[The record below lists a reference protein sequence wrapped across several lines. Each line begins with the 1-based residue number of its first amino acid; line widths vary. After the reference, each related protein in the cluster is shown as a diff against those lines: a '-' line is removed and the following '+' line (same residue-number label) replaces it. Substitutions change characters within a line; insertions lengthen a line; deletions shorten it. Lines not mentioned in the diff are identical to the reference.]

1 MQYRFSTK
9 VQEYLSKE
17 WEFVKLS
24 ALFFTI
30 VVTSVMMPFI
40 TVIFAGNINQAHLDG
55 VGLANTIY
63 NVVALSVS
71 SGYSSVFDTY
81 GPQVHGSAESSEL
94 GTVLVKCLLQGGLV
108 HLIILGPYLNL
119 VYVIDM
125 LPNEGLY
132 PTLRGGGNVDIDDF
146 RDIAAQCS
154 T

>member
-94 GTVLVKCLLQGGLV
+94 GTVLVRGCTSI
-108 HLIILGPYLNL
+108 HSIYNL
-119 VYVIDM
+119 P
-125 LPNEGLY
+125 L
-132 PTLRGGGNVDIDDF
+132 
-146 RDIAAQCS
+146 
-154 T
+154 